1 MTNKQRS
8 GRSFPD
14 SRGFLMSLEAAA
26 SLLLV
31 MVALSALPLFSA
43 RAGREGDFFLCS
55 DAAVALAKSSAFS
68 SAAALHEEV
77 EQAASISGMCLSA
90 ESGAISSSSCSQPPA
105 QTEAYAFSFPVW
117 SGREMGSA
125 TVSCWKMQWA
135 Q

>member
-68 SAAALHEEV
+68 GASALQEGV
-77 EQAASISGMCLSA
+77 ERAASLSGICLSA
-90 ESGAISSSSCSQPPA
+90 GSGVLSSSSCSQDA
-105 QTEAYAFSFPVW
+105 RSEVYAFSFPVW
-117 SGREMGSA
+117 SGGAMGSA
-125 TVSCWKMQWA
+125 RVYCWRRQ
-135 Q
+135 